1 MKILN
6 TVAAAA
12 LAVAIVPQLTS
23 HGFAQSPAAS
33 SIVAQDHSMRS
44 SKLIGMDVYDAKG
57 ARIGRIEDVLVR
69 GSASEPVVVL
79 SVGSF
84 VGSGDKMVGV
94 PVSHIVLK
102 GDKASMA
109 ATKTELASMEAW
121 RFNGLAGGGGG

>member
-1 MKILN
+1 LSRR
-6 TVAAAA
+6 TTACAA
-12 LAVAIVPQLTS
+12 
-23 HGFAQSPAAS
+23 
-33 SIVAQDHSMRS
+33 
-44 SKLIGMDVYDAKG
+44 KLIGMDVYDAKG
-57 ARIGRIEDVLVR
+57 ARIGKIEEVLVK

-84 VGSGDKMVGV
+84 VGGGDKMVGV
-94 PVSHIVLK
+94 PMSHIALK